1 MGLPVLI
8 VDDDR
13 VLCGILARQL
23 AVLGYEPSKAE
34 NGDEAVELARHRAYA
49 AIFID
54 FEMPNENGVQVMQ
67 RLETL
72 QPNATM
78 VMTSGWNQPTV
89 IDALAGANLHRC
101 RVLAKPW
108 ALEQVIAILNDA
120 AASYAADELSP
131 AVQQA

>member
-1 MGLPVLI
+1 MLI

-23 AVLGYEPSKAE
+23 ASLGYEPSTAE
-34 NGDEAVELARHRAYA
+34 NGDDAVELAKHRAYT

-67 RLETL
+67 RLEAL

-89 IDALAGANLHRC
+89 IDALAGANLQRC

-108 ALEQVIAILNDA
+108 AFEQVIAILNDA
-120 AASYAADELSP
+120 AAKQTTDDP
-131 AVQQA
+131 APATHPA